1 MIGSSHF
8 RECQNLIRTP
18 INIISRNDA
27 DPKFVDVLFYYFDV
41 IFIFILWAYFIFRTS
56 EF

>member
-18 INIISRNDA
+18 INIVSRNDA
-27 DPKFVDVLFYYFDV
+27 DPKFVNVLFYYFDV
-41 IFIFILWAYFIFRTS
+41 IFIFMLWGLFYI
-56 EF
+56 